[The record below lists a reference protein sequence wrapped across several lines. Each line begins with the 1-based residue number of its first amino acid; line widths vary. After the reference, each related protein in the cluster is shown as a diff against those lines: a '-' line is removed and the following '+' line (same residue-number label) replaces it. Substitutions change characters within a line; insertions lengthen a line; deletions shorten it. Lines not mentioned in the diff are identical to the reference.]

1 MTVWD
6 GISELLMV
14 VETGSFTA
22 ASKRL
27 GVSTSHV
34 SRQVARL
41 EERLGV
47 KLLTRSTRVVRLT
60 DAGAAYHAKVAY
72 LATAIDEANQSAAGA
87 DADLAGR
94 IRVSAAGVFAEE
106 IVAPLLARFAHE
118 NPRISIQIDFNTK
131 RVNLIDLGFDFAIR
145 YGVLADSELT
155 CRKLAV
161 RRMVCAASPEFLERN
176 GTPQHPS
183 ELGDYDCLPTNQDRW
198 RFCEPKTG
206 EPIDVRIRGRWIAN
220 NGRALREGAISGLGI
235 AYAPSEN
242 LASAID
248 AGLLVSILSG
258 YEDTSRF
265 SWIVFPG
272 HRYMPLRVRR
282 AIDYISGAVGVSA
295 IGEN

>member
-6 GISELLMV
+6 GISEFLMV
-14 VETGSFTA
+14 VETGGFTT

-34 SRQVARL
+34 SRQVAQL

-47 KLLTRSTRVVRLT
+47 KLLARSTRVVRLT
-60 DAGAAYHAKVAY
+60 DAGVAYHAKVSS
-72 LATAIDEANQSAAGA
+72 LATAIDEVNQSAAGA

-94 IRVSAAGVFAEE
+94 IRVSAAGMFAEE

-118 NPRISIQIDFNTK
+118 NPRISIEIDFNTQ

-155 CRKLAV
+155 CRKLAT
-161 RRMVCAASPEFLERN
+161 RRMVCAASPAFLERN
-176 GTPQHPS
+176 GTPQHPN
-183 ELGDYDCLPTNQDRW
+183 ELGDYDCLPTNRDRW

-206 EPIDVRIRGRWIAN
+206 KPIDVRIRGRWTAN

-242 LASAID
+242 LFSAIN
-248 AGLLVSILSG
+248 AGLLVAILSG

-272 HRYMPLRVRR
+272 QRYMPLRVRK
-282 AIDYISGAVGVSA
+282 AIDYIFSA
-295 IGEN
+295 IGESSIGEN